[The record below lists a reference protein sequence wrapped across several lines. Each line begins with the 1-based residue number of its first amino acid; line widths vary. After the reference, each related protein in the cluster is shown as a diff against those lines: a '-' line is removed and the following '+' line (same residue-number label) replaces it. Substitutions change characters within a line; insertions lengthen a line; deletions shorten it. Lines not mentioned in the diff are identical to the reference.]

1 MLCLRTWHQNCGR
14 VVAISGGGQCPLVA
28 KKPFGSRQLLL
39 AAMEILRAKRAA
51 QKSALKD
58 LKRCVQKAEV
68 RAKTRAQGPPKLV
81 ARTRCPST
89 LVTTEMVYHLAGGDR
104 QAAEE
109 FFALSRRN
117 KTPLTAILAPTLL
130 LEWAARSPEAVAA
143 LLACGVESDWKRRRA
158 EKFLAERGLRD
169 WVMQQNLLKACAPGA
184 RSVLDEAARRGLAGE
199 PDGPARRRAVLFQWV
214 RRWSSRFH
222 LLRGRFQPGARL
234 RPAACLQKAQQS
246 TAGWQKQPPRGRF
259 LWPHFRGRP
268 AGRKSGPLYMSAI
281 ISGAAR
287 RPRNRGHISHTRA
300 CQGYDIM
307 EVGKSF
313 ASRVPARSPGHPS
326 QHGRDVPA
334 LGFGSGKRVPGAPN
348 LDDSRGIPEP
358 TPGRTARTTSNGDD
372 IHRRGFRRG
381 RCASIA
387 ATGRRCERK
396 KALANANS
404 RNCEHNIMA
413 PERILCDASRH
424 GPMGHCWRIG

>member
-1 MLCLRTWHQNCGR
+1 MPSR
-14 VVAISGGGQCPLVA
+14 SEE
-28 KKPFGSRQLLL
+28 PFGSRQLLL

-89 LVTTEMVYHLAGGDR
+89 LVTTEVVYHLAGGDR

-169 WVMQQNLLKACAPGA
+169 WVMQQNLLKACAPRA

-214 RRWSSRFH
+214 RRWASRFH
-222 LLRGRFQPGARL
+222 LLRGRFQSGARL

-246 TAGWQKQPPRGRF
+246 TAGWQKKHPGGGF
-259 LWPHFRGRP
+259 C
-268 AGRKSGPLYMSAI
+268 GPTF
-281 ISGAAR
+281 GAA
-287 RPRNRGHISHTRA
+287 PRAENRGHCTCR
-300 CQGYDIM
+300 Q
-307 EVGKSF
+307 
-313 ASRVPARSPGHPS
+313 
-326 QHGRDVPA
+326 
-334 LGFGSGKRVPGAPN
+334 
-348 LDDSRGIPEP
+348 
-358 TPGRTARTTSNGDD
+358 
-372 IHRRGFRRG
+372 
-381 RCASIA
+381 
-387 ATGRRCERK
+387 
-396 KALANANS
+396 
-404 RNCEHNIMA
+404 
-413 PERILCDASRH
+413 
-424 GPMGHCWRIG
+424 